1 MTPGKTDLTDII
13 EKLGQIG
20 FSDQEARIYVALVQ
34 IGPATAYELGKQAK
48 LAVPNTY
55 NVMRSLTEKGAA
67 TQVSGQPARYIA
79 VQPQQFLETMAS
91 RTTRICEELA
101 GRMGSLSPEANDDYV
116 EMLSSP
122 AAIDK
127 RILATIEDARSQI
140 LLKATS
146 PLPERIHKALQAA
159 AKRGVE
165 ILFVYYGDKPK
176 LREGA
181 KVRLWPHEGNGAN
194 IGPDFFLLCVD
205 FKQALAREPSGLNGA
220 YSENR
225 SFVYLAGVF
234 LRHELYLA
242 EIMTKFE
249 AEIEDAFGPALYKL
263 RESYGMLAMEE
274 DIRSFVESRLKR
286 RPAQIV
292 D

>member
-1 MTPGKTDLTDII
+1 MGAAKTDLADII

-20 FSDQEARIYVALVQ
+20 FSDQEAKIYIALVQ

-55 NVMRSLTEKGAA
+55 NVMRSLTDKGAA

-79 VQPQQFLETMAS
+79 VQPQQFLESMAS
-91 RTTRICEELA
+91 RTARICEDLA
-101 GRMGSLSPEANDDYV
+101 GKMGSLTQEANDDYV
-116 EMLSSP
+116 EMLSTP
-122 AAIDK
+122 AALDK
-127 RILATIEDARSQI
+127 RVLDTIDNAQSQI

-146 PLPERIHKALQAA
+146 PLPERFQKALQTA

-176 LREGA
+176 LSA
-181 KVRLWPHEGNGAN
+181 TSKVRLWPHEGNGAN

-205 FKQALAREPSGLNGA
+205 FKRALIREPSGLNGA

-249 AEIEDAFGPALYKL
+249 AEIEEAFGPALYKL

-274 DIRSFVESRLKR
+274 DIRRFVESRLRAK
-286 RPAQIV
+286 AGE
-292 D
+292 

>member
-1 MTPGKTDLTDII
+1 MSAGKADFTDII
-13 EKLGQIG
+13 EKLGLIG
-20 FSDQEARIYVALVQ
+20 FSEHEARIYVALVQ
-34 IGPATAYELGKQAK
+34 VGPATAYELGKQAK

-79 VQPQQFLETMAS
+79 VHPGQFLEAMAN
-91 RTTRICEELA
+91 RTTRICEELTEK
-101 GRMGSLSPEANDDYV
+101 MSSLTSEENDDYV
-116 EMLSSP
+116 EMLSTP
-122 AAIDK
+122 DAIDK
-127 RILATIEDARSQI
+127 RIMATIEDAESQI

-146 PLPERIHKALQAA
+146 PLPSRIHKALQAA

-165 ILFVYYGDKPK
+165 ILFVYYGEKPK
-176 LREGA
+176 LRETG

-194 IGPDFFLLCVD
+194 IGPDFFLLSVD
-205 FKQALAREPSGLNGA
+205 FKRAVVREPSGLNGA

-249 AEIEDAFGPALYKL
+249 AEIEDAFGPALFKL
-263 RESYGMLAMEE
+263 RESYGMLSVDD
-274 DIRSFVESRLKR
+274 DIRRFVDSRVKR
-286 RPAQIV
+286 RSVQNV